1 MKRSAFLI
9 AALLLTTLFEHGAVW
24 AQQRPNGPGGG
35 GQSGG
40 QNGGGGQGRHIEDR
54 RAQRQEMRRENI
66 ERRQEPAAQRNEQR
80 NEPRNDPNTNRAPEG
95 GNQQRMS
102 PDERRQLREQVRNH
116 GRDIYRDSGKR

>member
-40 QNGGGGQGRHIEDR
+40 QNGGGGQGRHFEDR

-66 ERRQEPAAQRNEQR
+66 ERRQEPAAQRNE
-80 NEPRNDPNTNRAPEG
+80 PRNDPNTHRAPEG

>member
-35 GQSGG
+35 GQ
-40 QNGGGGQGRHIEDR
+40 NGGGGQGRHIEDR

-66 ERRQEPAAQRNEQR
+66 ERRQEPAAQR